1 MAHHLPRVFLHAFHS
16 DGIIS
21 SICRRC
27 QMTVASKAN
36 EIDLRKPEDD
46 HICSGFGLRGMLN
59 PEQAVS
65 GEK

>member
-1 MAHHLPRVFLHAFHS
+1 MAQQLPRVFLHAFHS
-16 DGIIS
+16 DGIIY

-27 QMTVASKAN
+27 QMIVASKAN

-46 HICSGFGLRGMLN
+46 HFCSGFGLRGMLN
-59 PEQAVS
+59 PEHVVG